1 MEDIFSKLSFDEG
14 QFELILD
21 YLRKNKIGIDEE
33 INLDDYLSEED
44 KNYLEYYLMEMKE
57 LPELTDGEEKAIL
70 LAAMA
75 GEISAKEKTITFFL
89 PKVVEIAK
97 LYTMQGILIEDLIG
111 EGNVSLAIGVE
122 MIGCLEHPEEVE
134 GFLGNMIMEA
144 MEKYITNQDQCI
156 QQDQGVLD
164 RLNDMLE
171 ASKALV
177 EKMQRKVTIEEMLAE
192 TDFTRDEIETMI
204 QMAGGSI
211 DTIEDIEH
219 ADGK

>member
-1 MEDIFSKLSFDEG
+1 
-14 QFELILD
+14 
-21 YLRKNKIGIDEE
+21 
-33 INLDDYLSEED
+33 
-44 KNYLEYYLMEMKE
+44 
-57 LPELTDGEEKAIL
+57 
-70 LAAMA
+70 
-75 GEISAKEKTITFFL
+75 
-89 PKVVEIAK
+89 
-97 LYTMQGILIEDLIG
+97 
-111 EGNVSLAIGVE
+111 
-122 MIGCLEHPEEVE
+122 
-134 GFLGNMIMEA
+134 MIMEA